1 MLAQASEMSLSKQ
14 EEGKGKRNGKMQ
26 LSTMKAGDRARIV
39 RVASDES
46 VRRHLGALG
55 FVAGT
60 VVRVVRTSFG
70 NMILAVH
77 ESRVAVDGA
86 TAAEIETEPV

>member
-1 MLAQASEMSLSKQ
+1 MTLAAIK
-14 EEGKGKRNGKMQ
+14 EGE
-26 LSTMKAGDRARIV
+26 RARIV
-39 RVASDES
+39 RVNGDEA

-60 VVRVVRTSFG
+60 VVRVVGTSYG

-77 ESRVAVDGA
+77 ESRIAVNDA
-86 TAAEIETEPV
+86 TAGNIDVAAV

>member
-1 MLAQASEMSLSKQ
+1 MNLSEVG
-14 EEGKGKRNGKMQ
+14 EGC
-26 LSTMKAGDRARIV
+26 RARIV
-39 RVASDES
+39 RVAGDEA

-60 VVRVVRTSFG
+60 VVRVAGTSCG

-77 ESRVAVDGA
+77 ESRVAVDEA
-86 TAAEIETEPV
+86 TAGNVEVAAV

>member
-1 MLAQASEMSLSKQ
+1 MTL
-14 EEGKGKRNGKMQ
+14 EEVKEGM
-26 LSTMKAGDRARIV
+26 RARIV
-39 RVASDES
+39 RVNGYEA

-60 VVRVVRTSFG
+60 VVRVVGTSYG

-77 ESRVAVDGA
+77 ESRVAVNDA
-86 TAAEIETEPV
+86 TAKDIEVEAA

>member
-1 MLAQASEMSLSKQ
+1 MMLDAVK
-14 EEGKGKRNGKMQ
+14 EGE
-26 LSTMKAGDRARIV
+26 RARIV
-39 RVASDES
+39 RVNGDEA

-70 NMILAVH
+70 NLILAVH
-77 ESRVAVDGA
+77 ESRIAVNNETAEGVEVAAV
-86 TAAEIETEPV
+86 

>member
-1 MLAQASEMSLSKQ
+1 MKMSDMK
-14 EEGKGKRNGKMQ
+14 EGE
-26 LSTMKAGDRARIV
+26 RARIV
-39 RVASDES
+39 RVEGDEA

-60 VVRVVRTSFG
+60 VVRVVGASDG

-77 ESRVAVDGA
+77 ESRIAVNDA
-86 TAAEIETEPV
+86 TACGIEVESV

>member
-1 MLAQASEMSLSKQ
+1 MKMSDMK
-14 EEGKGKRNGKMQ
+14 EGE
-26 LSTMKAGDRARIV
+26 RARIV
-39 RVASDES
+39 RVEGDEA

-60 VVRVVRTSFG
+60 VVRVVGASYG

-77 ESRVAVDGA
+77 ESRIAVNDA
-86 TAAEIETEPV
+86 TAQNVEVANV